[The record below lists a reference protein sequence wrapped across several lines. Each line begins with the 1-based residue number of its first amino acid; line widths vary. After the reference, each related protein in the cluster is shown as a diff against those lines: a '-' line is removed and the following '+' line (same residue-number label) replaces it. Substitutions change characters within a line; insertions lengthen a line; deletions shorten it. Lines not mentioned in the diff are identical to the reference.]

1 MLELTYTSSRT
12 FTIYSGFTPFHLA
25 YLRSW
30 DAMVLFGYQKLDKL
44 FRDGSQANLGVANT
58 YLSMGNRVGG
68 RHFWFSGSDF
78 LAADEI
84 TGQYHYSEIL
94 NPTWKPNAGAC
105 RNGDYLDEVAGLFLH
120 SQTSGKIEVF
130 GLADGVKLG
139 EILDPGGPYYDNLA
153 YAGQGKV
160 MAFHHGTG
168 KLALVD
174 YLNRTVVFKSKVNP
188 CWRSAY
194 DCLHN
199 LVITIQSD
207 RKVRVYALVPLPA
220 TLSAPAFM
228 PTAPHQHRLL
238 GSMVQTRL
246 TGDQGEAC
254 GGWWVHWSLKGL
266 PAKGY
271 LLKDKSKT
279 DANGYAENFYFGP
292 AAVGEVGSETI
303 QVRVVV

>member
-1 MLELTYTSSRT
+1 MLELIYTSSRT
-12 FTIYSGFTPFHLA
+12 FNIYSGFTPFHLA
-25 YLRSW
+25 YMRSW

-68 RHFWFSGSDF
+68 RHFWLSGSDF
-78 LAADEI
+78 LAANEI

-94 NPTWKPNAGAC
+94 NPTWKPAAGAC
-105 RNGDYLDEVAGLFLH
+105 RGGDYLDDVAGLFLH

-160 MAFHHGTG
+160 MSFHHNTG

-174 YLNRTVVFKSKVNP
+174 YLNRTVVFKSKVSP

-199 LVITIQSD
+199 LVITIQPD
-207 RKVRVYALVPLPA
+207 RKVRVYALVPVPA
-220 TLSAPAFM
+220 TLTAPAFV
-228 PTAPHQHRLL
+228 PAAPHQHRLL
-238 GSMVQTRL
+238 GSKVQTRL
-246 TGDQGEAC
+246 IGDQGEPC

-266 PAKGY
+266 PARGY

-279 DANGYAENFYFGP
+279 DADGYAQNFYFGP
-292 AAVGEVGSETI
+292 AAVGEVGNETI